1 MGLLE
6 RKKPIDEFGNLSSL
20 PFLQPTNQPGLLF
33 EIDNLIIFCVKK
45 IKKIFKTIKLVSYFY
60 YLFVL

>member
-33 EIDNLIIFCVKK
+33 EMDNLIIFCVKK
-45 IKKIFKTIKLVSYFY
+45 IKKI
-60 YLFVL
+60 